1 MLLLCLSMAWA
12 ESVQNFVYKV
22 MQNGAEIG
30 RRNVVITYVPSSK
43 NRPGGA
49 KKIEI
54 SSDITLSLG
63 GKSIRYQQK
72 GVGQFSKRRSNFV
85 VSNEVDGVLTEVQGR
100 RSVSG
105 VWTIHTIYDGSFQK
119 MEYSPLMVQSTS
131 FELFLPH
138 HWAENDPL
146 DCLIVDGSE
155 TFVVN
160 GVWSK
165 GNGVQIEGLIEE
177 EIETK
182 LSTKVASYLPNG
194 VWNKEGYLLGAQI
207 VLFGKDFSLLL
218 ENLPKEIYYG
228 DVKEQNDFSGIQEQE
243 L

>member
-1 MLLLCLSMAWA
+1 MAWA

-22 MQNGAEIG
+22 TQNGAEIG
-30 RRNVVITYVPSSK
+30 HRNVVITYVPSSEK
-43 NRPGGA
+43 RPGGA

-54 SSDITLSLG
+54 SSDLTLSIG

-119 MEYSPLMVQSTS
+119 KEYSPLQVQNTS
-131 FELFLPH
+131 LELFLPNQ
-138 HWAENDPL
+138 WTENDVL

-160 GVWSK
+160 SVWDKGFSIKEIEMGNEMIEKKLSIKVEKYHPNTVWS
-165 GNGVQIEGLIEE
+165 
-177 EIETK
+177 
-182 LSTKVASYLPNG
+182 
-194 VWNKEGYLLGAQI
+194 KEGYLLGAN
-207 VLFGKDFSLLL
+207 VALFGKEFLMLL
-218 ENLPKEIYYG
+218 EELPKEVYYG
-228 DVKEQNDFSGIQEQE
+228 DVKEQNDFSGIQEQD